1 MNEAMDRALDMISD
15 QQQTQETFR
24 VRGGFLVAV
33 LAVILAIATLLGNN
47 VEQDVLRLS
56 IATADAYSFFQ
67 AKNMRQTSYKL
78 ALDQM
83 NFQMA
88 GDTTKLTSAQLELL
102 QSGIRK
108 YTDTINRYESE
119 PDPADP
125 ANPLR
130 GEGKVELLA
139 QARNMEQRRDQAMA
153 RDDNYDYASVLL
165 QIAIVVMSAAIIVV
179 SRPLLYLSLALAGIS
194 ILFILNGLFLIV
206 PLPL

>member
-67 AKNMRQTSYKL
+67 AKNIRQTSYKL